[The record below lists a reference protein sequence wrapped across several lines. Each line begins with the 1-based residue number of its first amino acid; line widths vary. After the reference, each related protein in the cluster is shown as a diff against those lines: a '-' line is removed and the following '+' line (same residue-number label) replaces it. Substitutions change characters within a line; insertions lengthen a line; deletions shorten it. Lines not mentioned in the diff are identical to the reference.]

1 MSPEELI
8 FVAVAAFLTS
18 IVGGVAGYGTGL
30 LMPLV
35 LVPLIGAQAV
45 VPVLGVSAIF
55 NNLSRIVAFRK
66 EIAWTHVW
74 RIALVAMPFCYFG
87 AAFYSD
93 LSGPGATIL
102 IGAALI
108 LLVPARRV
116 LKSFN
121 RTMSQTGVYGA
132 GALFGLVTGGVP
144 GGGIILI
151 SLLMSLGVTGGATVA
166 TDAVISLIVGLVK
179 IGTFQTYGQLPFESW
194 ALAALIGVSGIP
206 GAFVAKWISDRL
218 SMKVHTGIMD
228 AMVVIGGAML
238 IARGMKL
245 I

>member
-1 MSPEELI
+1 MSLEELI
-8 FVAVAAFLTS
+8 FVACAALVTS

-55 NNLSRIVAFRK
+55 NNLSRIVAFRN
-66 EIAWTHVW
+66 EIAWAHVA
-74 RIALVAMPFCYFG
+74 RITLIALPFCYVG
-87 AAFYSD
+87 AAFYSE
-93 LSGPGATIL
+93 LSGPGAAIL
-102 IGAALI
+102 IGGALI
-108 LLVPARRV
+108 LLAPARRI
-116 LKSFN
+116 LKSLKKQL
-121 RTMSQTGVYGA
+121 SQPAVYGA

-151 SLLMSLGVTGGATVA
+151 SLLMSLGVTGSATVA

-179 IGTFQTYGQLPFESW
+179 IGTFQTYGQLPPSSW
-194 ALAALIGVSGIP
+194 ALAALIGVSSIP
-206 GAFVAKWISDRL
+206 GAFIAKWISDRL
-218 SMKVHTGIMD
+218 SVKVHTGIMD
-228 AMVVIGGAML
+228 AMVVIGGAVL
-238 IARGMKL
+238 IARGLKA

>member
-8 FVAVAAFLTS
+8 FVACAALLTS

-55 NNLSRIVAFRK
+55 NNLSRIAAFRK
-66 EIAWTHVW
+66 EIAWAHVW
-74 RIALVAMPFCYFG
+74 RIALVAMPFCYVG
-87 AAFYSD
+87 AAFYSE
-93 LSGPGATIL
+93 LSGPGAAIL
-102 IGAALI
+102 IGGALI

-116 LKSFN
+116 LKSFQ
-121 RTMSQTGVYGA
+121 RAVSQPTVYGA

-151 SLLMSLGVTGGATVA
+151 SLLMSLGVT
-166 TDAVISLIVGLVK
+166 AVIALIVGLVK
-179 IGTFQTYGQLPFESW
+179 IGTFQTYGQLPLESW
-194 ALAALIGVSGIP
+194 ALAALIGISGIP
-206 GAFVAKWISDRL
+206 GAFVAKWISERI
-218 SMKVHTGIMD
+218 SVKVHTGLMD
-228 AMVVIGGAML
+228 AMVVIGGAVL
-238 IARGMKL
+238 IARGLKGL
-245 I
+245 

>member
-1 MSPEELI
+1 MSLEELF
-8 FVAVAAFLTS
+8 FVACAALVTS

-55 NNLSRIVAFRK
+55 NNLSRIAAFRK
-66 EIAWTHVW
+66 EIAWAHVW
-74 RIALVAMPFCYFG
+74 RIALIAMPFCYLG
-87 AAFYSD
+87 AAFYSE
-93 LSGPGATIL
+93 LSGPGAVVL
-102 IGAALI
+102 IGAALV

-116 LKSFN
+116 LKSL
-121 RTMSQTGVYGA
+121 QKQLPQPAVYGA

-166 TDAVISLIVGLVK
+166 TDAVISLLVGLVK
-179 IGTFQTYGQLPFESW
+179 IGTFQTYGQLPLSSW
-194 ALAALIGVSGIP
+194 ALAALIGISGIP
-206 GAFVAKWISDRL
+206 GAFIAKWISDRL
-218 SMKVHTGIMD
+218 SVKVHTGILD
-228 AMVVIGGAML
+228 AMVVIGGSVL
-238 IARGMKL
+238 ILRGL
-245 I
+245 GLV

>member
-1 MSPEELI
+1 MSIEELI
-8 FVAVAAFLTS
+8 LVACAALITS
-18 IVGGVAGYGTGL
+18 IIGGVAGYGTGL

-55 NNLSRIVAFRK
+55 NNLSRIAAFRK
-66 EIAWTHVW
+66 EIAWAHVW
-74 RIALVAMPFCYFG
+74 PITFVAMPFCYLG
-87 AAFYSD
+87 AAFYSE
-93 LSGPGATIL
+93 LSGPEAAIL

-108 LLVPARRV
+108 LLVPARRI
-116 LKSFN
+116 LKNFK
-121 RTMSQTGVYGA
+121 RVIFQPAVYGA

-151 SLLMSLGVTGGATVA
+151 SLLMSLGVTGSATVV

-179 IGTFQTYGQLPFESW
+179 IGTFQTYGQLPLGSW
-194 ALAALIGVSGIP
+194 ALAALIGMSGIP

-218 SMKVHTGIMD
+218 SVKVHAGIMD
-228 AMVVIGGAML
+228 AMVVIGGIIL
-238 IARGMKL
+238 IARGMKA